1 MGYGPPRGYPQS
13 GGGEFGGGDFGGN
26 NFSTDEPAAPGEED
40 GGDPSTL
47 PLPPGD
53 ANPQPL
59 MNNQNQNHNPPGNN
73 WNNHQPVQFRMP
85 GGFNPVPPQLLQ
97 SGAAGGNNKK
107 KNKKKNKEAQKL
119 AEKVSTC
126 PDSIPTPPGPAPP
139 ENGSGAG
146 SGTSNNTNNPTDV
159 SADSWPESLKGY
171 VGKCFSACKSE
182 LDKNQVEIIL
192 KGKITTAANNGSLW
206 KKDWDSEP
214 LPVTLSAP
222 FGLGGNNSSSTAS
235 PPKRGKFSFPLRGG
249 RGGGGFGSHRGSL
262 YSRRGDDDSSS
273 DESSGRGSSRMNNR
287 KKSKNQPN
295 FGDNPN
301 KIPLGQRLGMKKST
315 GSKTFDKKGGLIGG
329 RGGLKSKAG
338 KFKSGEVPYFYT
350 DGSGSR
356 MTLDKDLATQER
368 KQKRAARF
376 NREKNPKRSA
386 PMNLTASLN
395 NQLLGDAFEE
405 NTLQWEGLHLIGT
418 CTDLEKRFFRLT
430 AAPEIS
436 QIRPPEVLTKS
447 LALVTRKWAKDQ
459 NYHNACDQL
468 KSIRQDLTVSI
479 FCQASVVQC

>member
-13 GGGEFGGGDFGGN
+13 DFGGDFGN
-26 NFSTDEPAAPGEED
+26 NFSADEPAAPGEEQE
-40 GGDPSTL
+40 DPSNL

-53 ANPQPL
+53 APQPL
-59 MNNQNQNHNPPGNN
+59 MNNQQNHPGN
-73 WNNHQPVQFRMP
+73 WNNHPPVQFRMP
-85 GGFNPVPPQLLQ
+85 GFNPIPPQLQ
-97 SGAAGGNNKK
+97 SGGGNNKK

-119 AEKVSTC
+119 AEKASTC

-139 ENGSGAG
+139 SNENNGA
-146 SGTSNNTNNPTDV
+146 STSSNNTNNPTDV

-192 KGKITTAANNGSLW
+192 KGKITTAANNGTLW

-222 FGLGGNNSSSTAS
+222 FGLGGNASPAS

-249 RGGGGFGSHRGSL
+249 GRGGFGSHRGL

-273 DESSGRGSSRMNNR
+273 DESSGGRGSSSSSRNR
-287 KKSKNQPN
+287 KKSSKNQPN

-301 KIPLGQRLGMKKST
+301 KIPLGQRI
-315 GSKTFDKKGGLIGG
+315 GSKSGGSNKKGLGS
-329 RGGLKSKAG
+329 GLKSKAG
-338 KFKSGEVPYFYT
+338 KFKAGEVPYFYT
-350 DGSGSR
+350 DGGR

-376 NREKNPKRSA
+376 NREKVPKRSA

-405 NTLQWEGLHLIGT
+405 NTLQWEGLHIIGT

-447 LALVTRKWAKDQ
+447 LALVTRKWSKDQ
-459 NYHNACDQL
+459 DYHYACDQL

-479 FCQASVVQC
+479 